1 MSYPFWF
8 GLVLPFGAIYLFNWT
23 MFFIIIAC
31 LLRAKHSNPRDF
43 LSQQSKKRK
52 LKKHFFLALGLSLV
66 FGLGWGFGLLATTSD
81 AQELTFTFQIIFSM
95 FIGSQGLLIFF
106 FHVIR
111 APQVRRQWKRW
122 FIKLCCRKP
131 SENVLMSSPKSPM
144 SPQNFHR
151 MPQSGQQNSR
161 PAEGTQAAVSTSDG
175 PVGVGNISSNT
186 AAMDTGSQASTSP
199 LTCS

>member
-1 MSYPFWF
+1 
-8 GLVLPFGAIYLFNWT
+8 

-31 LLRAKHSNPRDF
+31 LLRAMHSNQRDF

-131 SENVLMSSPKSPM
+131 SKNVLISSPKSPM
-144 SPQNFHR
+144 SPQNFHH
-151 MPQSGQQNSR
+151 MPQQNSR

-175 PVGVGNISSNT
+175 LLSVGNISSNT
-186 AAMDTGSQASTSP
+186 AAIDAGSQASTTP
-199 LTCS
+199 LTLQETSHSSSDTELRET